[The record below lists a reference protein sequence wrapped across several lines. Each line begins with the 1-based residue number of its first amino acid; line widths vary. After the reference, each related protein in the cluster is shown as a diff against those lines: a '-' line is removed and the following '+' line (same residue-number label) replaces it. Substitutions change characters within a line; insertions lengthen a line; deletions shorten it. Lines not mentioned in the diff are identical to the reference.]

1 MLPQVFVLLLHR
13 TLPLSHPAMSLVS
26 HLTVGDLLNGT
37 SSALDAHA
45 VVLTALDLCF
55 SLVCDHVVGL

>member
-1 MLPQVFVLLLHR
+1 
-13 TLPLSHPAMSLVS
+13 MSLVS